1 MSKIITESN
10 NLFDGLSELV
20 GKAIV
25 GLLIS
30 FFLPI
35 TTRFIEYTLNI
46 TWVDN
51 YYFTISI
58 TIIINVLYIFKN
70 YRQSNL
76 FYIAGWVIGI
86 SVLLMLNII
95 DGFKAFVYI
104 LIPIIII
111 LIKNI
116 FNRKN

>member
-10 NLFDGLSELV
+10 NLIDGLTELI

-35 TTRFIEYTLNI
+35 ITRFLEYTLNI
-46 TWVDN
+46 TWIN
-51 YYFTISI
+51 NNYFTFSI
-58 TIIINVLYIFKN
+58 IIIINVLYIFKN

-76 FYIAGWVIGI
+76 FYITGWIIGI
-86 SVLLMLNII
+86 GILLILNIV
-95 DGFKAFVYI
+95 DSSKAFIYI

-111 LIKNI
+111 VIKNI
-116 FNRKN
+116 FFRKS